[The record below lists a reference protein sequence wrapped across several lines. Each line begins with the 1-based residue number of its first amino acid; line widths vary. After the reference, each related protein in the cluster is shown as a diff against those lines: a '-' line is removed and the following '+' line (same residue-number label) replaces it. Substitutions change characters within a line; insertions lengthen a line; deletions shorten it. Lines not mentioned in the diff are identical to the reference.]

1 MCVLLLCT
9 ALSPCLLLLNT
20 VIAADLPVVA
30 NIGSALRTEPQRND
44 GHGCFRS
51 RGGRWLSR
59 RASKPAL
66 VKYEGGI
73 RLSSNATGGWGV
85 QRGRERRLPVVGHKG
100 LWCRLTEAGTAC
112 QAAYGGSWVDSSARC
127 RGVQLQVACCC

>member
-1 MCVLLLCT
+1 MCCCSVPPPFSRASCW
-9 ALSPCLLLLNT
+9 T
-20 VIAADLPVVA
+20 VIAADLPVVTD
-30 NIGSALRTEPQRND
+30 IGSALRTEPQRND

-51 RGGRWLSR
+51 RGGRWLNR

-85 QRGRERRLPVVGHKG
+85 QRGRGNRLTVAGQKWSLGSGSYDRGWDCLSDNIRRLV
-100 LWCRLTEAGTAC
+100 AGQHRQRNAVC
-112 QAAYGGSWVDSSARC
+112 SR
-127 RGVQLQVACCC
+127 R